1 MISLQGLPA
10 GFHLVKFN
18 IRCFYRNRKRYIMKY
33 DFTSIPDRRGC
44 GSAKWNAAK
53 HASTDAVPLSVAD
66 MEFTTA
72 PAIKDALSE
81 LAQNQILGYTD
92 PTDEYFDAVISW
104 MKRRH
109 NFEIQKEW
117 IVTTPGVVSALGVLI
132 EAVTKPGDG
141 IIILTPVY
149 YPFDMAVLA
158 KSRRFVY
165 SELKLENGRY
175 NIDFSDLKKKAE
187 LPSTK
192 AIIFCNP
199 HNPIG
204 RVWTKEE
211 LKQVAD
217 ICTGNGVFIIDDE
230 IHNDLIM
237 PGFRHTVMANL
248 GEKVKNNIAVC
259 TAPSKTFNLA
269 GLQCSNIIIPDK
281 KSRAKVN
288 ASMMLILQNHLNIFA
303 FEACKTAYNKCED
316 WLEELLTVIDGNA
329 KYIESFMDE
338 KFPEIKVFPLEG
350 TYLQWIDM
358 RALGLTH
365 VELRKMLEDAR
376 IYLDYGEMFG
386 DKGRGF
392 QRINLACSRE
402 TLEKTMERFEKAVN
416 EIKAKRKTNSLPY
429 HTKLKKG
436 DVIKDFIY
444 SSSYGINIDLKN
456 KVSKKTLLI
465 FSRYYGC
472 SICKE
477 MLDTFKKYQRVFR
490 MMGIDIKFIIQS
502 DTKTLA
508 SVQSQ
513 YPFELIADPDAVFY
527 DRYEIFEANSMINMV
542 AGDKMFEDMI
552 KGDVRNLLDTELINA
567 FVGEDEENT
576 HRELQ
581 LPAFIGI
588 DKNMNVIYTHYC
600 KTIGDFP
607 EAGKL
612 LGAMRKNLPEPKIEF
627 KYGRKT
633 K

>member
-1 MISLQGLPA
+1 
-10 GFHLVKFN
+10 
-18 IRCFYRNRKRYIMKY
+18 MKY

-44 GSAKWNAAK
+44 GSAKWNSAK
-53 HASTDAVPLSVAD
+53 NPGTDAVPLSVAD

-72 PAIKDALSE
+72 PAIKDALSQ
-81 LAQNQILGYTD
+81 LAQTQILGYTD
-92 PTDEYFDAVISW
+92 PTDEYFDAVLSW
-104 MKRRH
+104 MDRRH
-109 NFEIQKEW
+109 NFRIEKDW

-165 SELKLENGRY
+165 SELKLEGMRY
-175 NIDFSDLKKKAE
+175 EIDFDDLEKKAQ

-204 RVWTKEE
+204 RVWTREE
-211 LKQVAD
+211 LKRVAD
-217 ICTGNGVFIIDDE
+217 ICTKNGVFIIDDE

-237 PGFRHTVMANL
+237 PGFSHTVMATL
-248 GEKVKNNIAVC
+248 GEDIKSNIAVC

-281 KSRAKVN
+281 NSRARVN
-288 ASMMLILQNHLNIFA
+288 ACMMLILQNHLNIFA
-303 FEACKTAYNKCED
+303 FEACKTAYNCCED

-329 KYIESFMDE
+329 KYIEGFMAE

-365 VELRKMLEDAR
+365 VQLKKVLEDAR

-386 DKGRGF
+386 DNGRGF
-392 QRINLACSRE
+392 QRINLACARK
-402 TLEKTMERFEKAVN
+402 TLENTMERFEKA
-416 EIKAKRKTNSLPY
+416 IKRVKEDRTNNLLPSHKRL
-429 HTKLKKG
+429 HKG
-436 DVIKDFIY
+436 DKLSGFIY
-444 SSSYGINIDLKN
+444 SSAYGKDIDLSEKIN
-456 KVSKKTLLI
+456 KKTLLI
-465 FSRYYGC
+465 FSRYYEC
-472 SICKE
+472 SICRE
-477 MLDTFKKYQRVFR
+477 MLDTFRKYQRVFR

-502 DTKTLA
+502 DLKTLSKA
-508 SVQSQ
+508 QTN
-513 YPFELIADPDAVFY
+513 YPFELISDPDAVFY

-542 AGDKMFEDMI
+542 AGDKMFEEMT
-552 KGDVRNLLDTELINA
+552 KGDIRNLLDSDMMNA
-567 FVGEDEENT
+567 FVDDT
-576 HRELQ
+576 PSSHRELQ
-581 LPAFIGI
+581 LCAFIGV
-588 DKNMNVIYTHYC
+588 DKNMNVTYTHYC

-607 EAGKL
+607 DASKL
-612 LGAMRKNLPEPKIEF
+612 LGAMRKNLPEQTKDF
-627 KYGRKT
+627 NYGRKT